1 MSNKSGCPPA
11 FLFYLSQKHIIMF
24 NLHKIHQISLHSRKL
39 VLLSLIAVALIMD
52 LAILDSN
59 KRFTHDTSFYAP
71 ISYVPAKPWI
81 KKAHEMLKGTPM
93 EAMLPYI
100 SGREKNTAA
109 FLISVAKKESNWGK
123 RSPMLAGNTCYNY
136 WGYRGHTGMETP
148 SGYTCFSSPEEAI
161 STVGDRFSDLINNGN
176 FNTPSK
182 MIVWKCG
189 FDCSWDDPTAMKD
202 WIHDVNHYYQ
212 KFYE

>member
-1 MSNKSGCPPA
+1 
-11 FLFYLSQKHIIMF
+11 MF
-24 NLHKIHQISLHSRKL
+24 NLSKIHQISLHSRKL
-39 VLLSLIAVALIMD
+39 VLLGLIAIVLVMDLSIMD
-52 LAILDSN
+52 SN
-59 KRFTHDTSFYAP
+59 AKFSRDLSFNSMVTYASP
-71 ISYVPAKPWI
+71 TPWM
-81 KKAHEMLKGTPM
+81 KKARAMVKGTPM

-100 SGREKNTAA
+100 SDREKNTTA

-123 RSPMLAGNTCYNY
+123 HSPKLAGNNCYNY
-136 WGYRGHTGMETP
+136 WGYRGHTGNETP

-161 STVGDRFSDLINNGN
+161 DTVGDRFSNLINDGN

-189 FDCSWDDPTAMKD
+189 YDCSWDDPAATKK
-202 WIHDVNHYYQ
+202 WVKDVNHYYQ